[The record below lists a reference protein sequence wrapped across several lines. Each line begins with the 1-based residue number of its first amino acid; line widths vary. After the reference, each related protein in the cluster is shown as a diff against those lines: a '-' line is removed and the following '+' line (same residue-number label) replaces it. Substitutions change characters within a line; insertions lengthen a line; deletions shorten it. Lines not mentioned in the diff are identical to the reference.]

1 MNITKRQLR
10 KIISETIQ
18 QNEGR
23 KVVIETGKD
32 IALTIADAITDN
44 EIDEIDETLEDL
56 QAALGFSIMKGM
68 EYVDNEDYPGLTYT
82 DVVYVIKN
90 IINDLKDSLQ

>member
-1 MNITKRQLR
+1 MKITKRQLR

-18 QNEGR
+18 QNEGS
-23 KVVIETGKD
+23 KVVIENGKD
-32 IALTIADAITDN
+32 IALTIADAIIDN

-56 QAALGFSIMKGM
+56 QAALGFSIMKGS
-68 EYVDNEDYPGLTYT
+68 EYVDDEDYPGLTYA
-82 DVVYVIKN
+82 DVAYVIKN